1 MVRIKLIK
9 KDERKNLRRFLTKHA
24 GRDYTSLFLRIG
36 LAFSFIYAAVS
47 ILLHP
52 LFWVGFIPSF
62 AEIFFPAEKII
73 YAHAVLDAVLGIWL
87 LTNKK
92 IFYASVL
99 SAANVF
105 LITAFN
111 FGAMDIVFRDVTI
124 FFSAVA
130 LAVLTKNQKTP
141 KTK

>member
-1 MVRIKLIK
+1 MVKIKLIR
-9 KDERKNLRRFLTKHA
+9 KDE
-24 GRDYTSLFLRIG
+24 RDYTSLFLRIG
-36 LAFSFIYAAVS
+36 LAFSFIYVAVS

-62 AEIFFPAEKII
+62 ADIIFPATTLI
-73 YAHAVLDAVLGIWL
+73 YAHAILDAVLGIWL

-105 LITAFN
+105 LITIFN

-130 LAVLTKNQKTP
+130 LAILTKNSK
-141 KTK
+141 